1 MFSFI
6 HPVKRFGLRI
16 HRVDL
21 QSCGTVFDLSTHRIP
36 LFRPRMKVT
45 TMTSTIVTETAAWKA
60 LGQHAREIQKTHLKN
75 LLEDAQRCAQLRRSA
90 DGILLDFARQQV
102 TTQTMDLLLELAA
115 QTGLQDKI
123 DAMRNGQPIN
133 NTENRPVLHYV
144 LRTSENPP
152 SERRPMDGDQDT
164 VADVLSTRRSI
175 EAFSQKIRSGELCG
189 ATGQPLT
196 DVVVIGIGGSYLGTE
211 FVYEALRTDPD
222 CAKAAVG
229 RRLRFL
235 ANVDPIDVTRAL
247 EDLDPATTLV
257 VVVSKTFTTAETMLN
272 ARTVRRWLRESID
285 EKHVSAHLVA
295 ISSAVDSAKAFG
307 IPKERVFPIWDWVGG
322 RYSVSSAV
330 GILPLALQF
339 GYAAVDQFLQGARSI
354 DDHFFRTSHRDNLPV
369 LMGLLGVWNASFLGY
384 AARAVL
390 PYCQA
395 LLKFAPHIQQLD
407 MESNGKRVN
416 TAGEALGFDA
426 GEIDFGE
433 PGTNGQHSF
442 YQLLHQGRVVPADF
456 IGFRRS
462 QQPLDHPDE
471 AVSNHDELMSNFF
484 AQPDALATGKS
495 LEKVL
500 DQEKDRKLAPHK
512 VFPGNRPSNV
522 LLLEQL
528 TPYTTGQLL
537 ALYEHRTAV
546 QGFVWGINSFDQ
558 WGVQLGK
565 VTADSIRDQLAQIR
579 RNPTAPMGGFNSSTL
594 ALLEAYTGK

>member
-1 MFSFI
+1 
-6 HPVKRFGLRI
+6 
-16 HRVDL
+16 
-21 QSCGTVFDLSTHRIP
+21 
-36 LFRPRMKVT
+36 
-45 TMTSTIVTETAAWKA
+45 MTSTNITETAAWKA
-60 LGQHAREIQKTHLKN
+60 LEEHVREMQDKHLKD
-75 LLEDAQRCAQLRRSA
+75 LLMDADRCTQLRQSA
-90 DGILLDFARQQV
+90 EGLLLDFARQQV
-102 TTQTMDLLLELAA
+102 TTQTMDLLLELAE
-115 QTGLQDKI
+115 QTDLQGKI
-123 DAMRNGQPIN
+123 DAMRDGRAIN
-133 NTENRPVLHYV
+133 NTEKRPVLHYV

-152 SERRPMDGDQDT
+152 SERRPRDGDQDT

-175 EAFSQKIRSGELCG
+175 ETFSQKIRSGELSG
-189 ATGQPLT
+189 ATGKPLT

-211 FVYEALRTDPD
+211 FVYEALRTDPV
-222 CAKAAVG
+222 CAKDAVG

-247 EDLDPATTLV
+247 EGLHPETTLV

-285 EKHVSAHLVA
+285 EKHVSAHFVA
-295 ISSAVDSAKAFG
+295 VSSDAKEVKAFG
-307 IPKERVFPIWDWVGG
+307 IPEERRFPIWDWVGG

-339 GYAAVDQFLQGARSI
+339 DYAAVDQFLQGARSI
-354 DDHFFRTSHRDNLPV
+354 DDHFFKASHRENLPV

-384 AARAVL
+384 GARCVL

-416 TAGEALGFDA
+416 TAGDVLGFDA

-456 IGFRRS
+456 IGFRHS
-462 QQPLDHPDE
+462 QQPIDHPE
-471 AVSNHDELMSNFF
+471 EVVSNHDELMSNFF
-484 AQPDALATGKS
+484 AQPDALAKGKS
-495 LEKVL
+495 LEEVL
-500 DQEKDRKLAPHK
+500 AKEKRLELAPHK
-512 VFPGNRPSNV
+512 VFPGNRPSNI
-522 LLLEQL
+522 LLLDKL

-558 WGVQLGK
+558 YGVQLGK
-565 VTADSIRDQLAQIR
+565 VTADSVRDQISQLR
-579 RNPTAPMGGFNSSTL
+579 KNPAAPMGDFNASTI
-594 ALLEAYTGK
+594 ALLEAYLGKNNGGDQ

>member
-1 MFSFI
+1 
-6 HPVKRFGLRI
+6 
-16 HRVDL
+16 
-21 QSCGTVFDLSTHRIP
+21 
-36 LFRPRMKVT
+36 
-45 TMTSTIVTETAAWKA
+45 MTSTNITETAGWKA
-60 LGQHAREIQKTHLKN
+60 LEEHASEIRKVHLKG
-75 LLEDAQRCAQLRRSA
+75 LLEDTQRCAQLWRST

-102 TTQTMDLLLELAA
+102 TTQTLDLLVELAE
-115 QTGLQDKI
+115 QTDLAGKI
-123 DAMRNGQPIN
+123 VAMRDGRAIN

-144 LRTSENPP
+144 LRTSEDPP
-152 SERRPMDGDQDT
+152 AERRPKHGEQDT
-164 VADVLSTRRSI
+164 VADVLKTRQSI
-175 EAFSQKIRSGELCG
+175 ETFSQQVRSGELVG
-189 ATGQPLT
+189 ASRKPLT

-222 CAKAAVG
+222 CADAAAG

-247 EDLDPATTLV
+247 EGLNPATTLV
-257 VVVSKTFTTAETMLN
+257 VVVSKTFTTVETMLN
-272 ARTVRRWLRESID
+272 ARTLRRWLQHGVKQGD
-285 EKHVSAHLVA
+285 VSAHMVA
-295 ISSAVDSAKAFG
+295 VSSAVDLTKEFG
-307 IPKERVFPIWDWVGG
+307 IAKERVFPIWDWVGG

-330 GILPLALQF
+330 GILPLALHF

-354 DDHFFRTSHRDNLPV
+354 DDHFFQAAHRENLPV
-369 LMGLLGVWNASFLGY
+369 LMGLLGVWNSAFLGY
-384 AARAVL
+384 AARCVL

-416 TAGEALGFDA
+416 TAGEELGFDA

-456 IGFRRS
+456 IGFRHS
-462 QQPLDHPDE
+462 QQPIDHLEE

-484 AQPDALATGKS
+484 AQPDALAKGKS
-495 LEKVL
+495 LDEVLAEEKRP
-500 DQEKDRKLAPHK
+500 ELAPHK

-522 LLLEQL
+522 LLLDKL

-558 WGVQLGK
+558 YGVQLGK
-565 VTADSIRDQLAQIR
+565 VTADSIRDQISQLR
-579 RNPTAPMGGFNSSTL
+579 KNPASAMGDFNSSTI
-594 ALLEAYTGK
+594 ALLEAYLGKNNGGDQ